1 MKIRN
6 IIEQT
11 LVGKKVRCRASFLG
25 GDLYDVSLYEDYM
38 TFTIKSMNETQDYF
52 EFETDLGN
60 LIIYNF
66 DEFEIL

>member
-6 IIEQT
+6 IIEQA
-11 LVGKKVRCRASFLG
+11 LIGKKVRCRASFEG
-25 GDLYDVSLYEDYM
+25 GDWYVSLYEDYM

-52 EFETDLGN
+52 EFEADLGN

>member
-6 IIEQT
+6 IIEQA
-11 LVGKKVRCRASFLG
+11 LVSKKVRCRASFEA
-25 GDLYDVSLYEDYM
+25 DDWYVSLYEDYM

-66 DEFEIL
+66 DEFEILK